1 MPDPGPGLS
10 RPCPSCGRR
19 VPRSVAVC
27 RCGAFVADLPDDTTD
42 NPGPTAGPFA
52 AINLAVGLLLL
63 LAVIATGYRSITRPP
78 ATVVMA
84 PAQRRGAV
92 EGGWALPPP
101 SSVISA
107 GRRAKAPA
115 TTAAGAP
122 ESAQPAAARPDT
134 TTPLEDVVS
143 RIMPAVVLIETS
155 SGRGSGFFVR
165 PDTLI
170 TSLHVVNRETF
181 VTLRRIDGTTA
192 PARVDLTA
200 PAYDLAIL
208 RVTTP
213 AANQVVVPIGSAGT
227 LRPGQDVIT
236 IGSALGTLQNSVS
249 RGVVSGL
256 RRSGDAT
263 LIQND
268 AAANPGNSGG
278 PLLDRQGNAVGVTTG
293 GDQNRPGI
301 NFAVAID
308 HARDMLEGRLAAA
321 TAKPLALANAR
332 AVTPGE
338 TERAPEGE
346 RAFLETVTRVARTA
360 NALDQAWQGFRKTC
374 FRGTIAGTFSHEWLV
389 MLTPRAITQ
398 GQAGGGTCPSFLV
411 EFQKET
417 NRLGQEMRA
426 ALEDARRSGVL
437 PGVVRDAL
445 RSKRLEF
452 DGWER

>member
-1 MPDPGPGLS
+1 
-10 RPCPSCGRR
+10 
-19 VPRSVAVC
+19 
-27 RCGAFVADLPDDTTD
+27 
-42 NPGPTAGPFA
+42 
-52 AINLAVGLLLL
+52 
-63 LAVIATGYRSITRPP
+63 
-78 ATVVMA
+78 
-84 PAQRRGAV
+84 
-92 EGGWALPPP
+92 
-101 SSVISA
+101 
-107 GRRAKAPA
+107 
-115 TTAAGAP
+115 
-122 ESAQPAAARPDT
+122 
-134 TTPLEDVVS
+134 
-143 RIMPAVVLIETS
+143 MPAVVGIETS

-192 PARVDLTA
+192 PARVDLKA

-213 AANQVVVPIGSAGT
+213 AANQVVIPIGSADT

-236 IGSALGTLQNSVS
+236 IGTALGTLQNSVS

-293 GDQNRPGI
+293 GDQDRPGI

-308 HARDMLEGRLAAA
+308 HARDILEGRLAAA

-338 TERAPEGE
+338 TEPPSDGE
-346 RAFLETVTRVARTA
+346 RAFLEAVTRVAQTA
-360 NALDQAWQGFRKTC
+360 NALDAAWQGFRKTC
-374 FRGTIAGTFSHEWLV
+374 FTGTIAGTFSREWLV
-389 MLTPRAITQ
+389 MLTPRAITSA
-398 GQAGGGTCPSFLV
+398 QAGGGTCPSFLG
-411 EFQKET
+411 EFQNET
-417 NRLGQEMRA
+417 NRLGLEMRA
-426 ALEDARRSGVL
+426 GLEAARRAGVL

-445 RSKRLEF
+445 RSNRLEF
-452 DGWER
+452 DGWDR